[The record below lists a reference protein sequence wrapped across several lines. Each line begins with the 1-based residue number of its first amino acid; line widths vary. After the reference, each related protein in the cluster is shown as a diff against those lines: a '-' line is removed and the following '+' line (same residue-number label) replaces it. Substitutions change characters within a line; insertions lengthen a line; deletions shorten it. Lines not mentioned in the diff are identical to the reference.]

1 MKRKGGVSMAVLTK
15 EQKKAEKRLKIEQEM
30 HSIVMADR
38 RKILLDNI
46 KRRTRPEF
54 KEGDKIRLQEWIGM
68 QKLKER
74 DRAMYRVFEG
84 TVLQVTRSGYYVE
97 GVAVTGVL
105 VKDFIN
111 RAHIINGAVSV
122 SKIN

>member
-1 MKRKGGVSMAVLTK
+1 MAVLTK
-15 EQKKAEKRLKIEQEM
+15 EQKKAEKRLKIEQEI

-46 KRRTRPEF
+46 KKRARTEF
-54 KEGDKIRLQEWIGM
+54 REGDKIRLEEWIGM

-74 DRAMYRVFEG
+74 DRAMYRIFEG
-84 TVLQVTRSGYYVE
+84 TVKQVTKSGYYVE
-97 GVAVTGVL
+97 GIAVTGVS